1 MASAREHRFEDGQTA
16 EVKNVI
22 WCTGFDPGFSWID
35 LPVMDEGKPVH
46 ERGVIDA
53 VPGLYFVGLRFL
65 YSQWSAQVHGVGR
78 DAAWIADAIAADR
91 VDSDRV
97 DRGRVSIDVRRR

>member
-1 MASAREHRFEDGQTA
+1 
-16 EVKNVI
+16 
-22 WCTGFDPGFSWID
+22 
-35 LPVMDEGKPVH
+35 MDEGKPVH